1 MGKPY
6 RECPFCGA
14 HLDAG
19 EMCDCRKPKRE
30 PAAAEEKP
38 RKMRLVAI
46 CREVNAETGNV
57 AVYQV
62 CEEMTDETV
71 SFLQIWARNNPGFRY
86 FTLTS
91 TRWERFGA
99 VITAILKRRTVTAA
113 DVDRIGGIVE
123 LRG

>member
-6 RECPFCGA
+6 RECRFCGA

-19 EMCDCRKPKRE
+19 EMCDCQKPERKP
-30 PAAAEEKP
+30 AAEEKP

-46 CREVNAETGNV
+46 CREVDKDTGRI
-57 AVYQV
+57 AVYQINR
-62 CEEMTDETV
+62 EINSEMVMAMQTRATM
-71 SFLQIWARNNPGFRY
+71 NPELRY

-91 TRWERFGA
+91 TRWERFGD

>member
-19 EMCDCRKPKRE
+19 ERCDCREPKRG

-38 RKMRLVAI
+38 QRMRLVAI
-46 CREVNAETGNV
+46 CREVDKDTGRI
-57 AVYQV
+57 AVYQINR
-62 CEEMTDETV
+62 EINSEMVMAMQTRATM
-71 SFLQIWARNNPGFRY
+71 NPELRY

-91 TRWERFGA
+91 ARWERFGD
-99 VITAILKRRTVTAA
+99 VITGILKRRTVTAA

>member
-6 RECPFCGA
+6 RECSHCGA

-19 EMCDCRKPKRE
+19 EICDCRKPKEGPR
-30 PAAAEEKP
+30 PAAEML
-38 RKMRLVAI
+38 RRMRLVAI
-46 CREVNAETGNV
+46 CREVDPETGNV
-57 AVYQV
+57 AVYRV

-86 FTLTS
+86 FTLAS
-91 TRWERFGA
+91 ARWERFGD
-99 VITAILKRRTVTAA
+99 VIASILKRRTVTAA

-123 LRG
+123 L

>member
-6 RECPFCGA
+6 RECRFCGA

-19 EMCDCRKPKRE
+19 EMCDCQKPERKP
-30 PAAAEEKP
+30 AAEEKP

-46 CREVNAETGNV
+46 CREVNAENGNV

-123 LRG
+123 L

>member
-19 EMCDCRKPKRE
+19 ERCDCREPKRG
-30 PAAAEEKP
+30 PAAAEKP

-46 CREVNAETGNV
+46 CREVDKDTGRI
-57 AVYQV
+57 AVYQINR
-62 CEEMTDETV
+62 EINSEMVMAMQTRATM
-71 SFLQIWARNNPGFRY
+71 NPELRY

-99 VITAILKRRTVTAA
+99 VITGILKRRTVTTA

-123 LRG
+123 L